1 VSEAR
6 SAPGPIFVVGYM
18 HSGTTL
24 LLNILKNHPGLY
36 CAAAETKFFMHLGL
50 VRRQLGEAGSADDA
64 ILEYCRHIVDHG
76 VPFRTEDQA
85 KLPIQAA
92 PEGRWSHLSD
102 VEIGRGFRGA
112 LDTISR
118 EAGKTRWVEKT
129 PTHVFDVD
137 VITTAIPDATFLE
150 ITRDPRDILA
160 SKKSRKDT
168 AWSDRLPAE
177 RRARRRLDQS
187 FDPLWDSLSWKSAI
201 RAGAAGKRALPG
213 RWARIRYEDLVADAE
228 GVTRRVC
235 NALELDFDPSLL
247 DVSRGIP
254 ANFDE
259 RGSTDRGVATTSVG
273 RWRDVLT
280 SSELAVCRLA
290 CRREMDALGYPTEGV
305 GGTLP
310 AALGAIATR
319 SLPEFVERTVARYR
333 MGGTAY
339 LREVTG
345 GYVRRLRKLARR

>member
-1 VSEAR
+1 
-6 SAPGPIFVVGYM
+6 M

-24 LLNILKNHPGLY
+24 LLNILKNHPDLY
-36 CAAAETKFFMHLGL
+36 CADAETKFFMHLGL
-50 VRRQLGEAGSADDA
+50 VRRQLGEAASADDA
-64 ILEYCRHIVDHG
+64 ILEYCRYVVDHG

-85 KLPIQAA
+85 KLPIA
-92 PEGRWSHLSD
+92 PAPDGRWSHLGD
-102 VEIGRGFRGA
+102 VEIGRGFRAA
-112 LDTISR
+112 LDSIAR
-118 EAGKTRWVEKT
+118 EAGKKRWVEKT
-129 PTHVFDVD
+129 PTHVFNVD
-137 VITTAIPDATFLE
+137 VITTGIPDATFLE

-160 SKKSRKDT
+160 SKKSRKET

-187 FDPLWDSLSWKSAI
+187 FDPLWDGLSWKAAI
-201 RAGAAGKRALPG
+201 RAGAAGNRAWPR
-213 RWARIRYEDLVADAE
+213 RWTRIRYEDLVTDAE
-228 GVTRRVC
+228 GVTKHVC
-235 NALELDFDPSLL
+235 SALELDYDPSLL

-254 ANFDE
+254 ANFEE
-259 RGSTDRGVATTSVG
+259 RGSPDRGVAATSVG

-280 SSELAVCRLA
+280 GTELAVCRLA
-290 CRREMDALGYPTEGV
+290 CRREMDALGYDNGGI

-310 AALGAIATR
+310 ALGAIATR

-345 GYVRRLRKLARR
+345 GYVRRLRKLMRT